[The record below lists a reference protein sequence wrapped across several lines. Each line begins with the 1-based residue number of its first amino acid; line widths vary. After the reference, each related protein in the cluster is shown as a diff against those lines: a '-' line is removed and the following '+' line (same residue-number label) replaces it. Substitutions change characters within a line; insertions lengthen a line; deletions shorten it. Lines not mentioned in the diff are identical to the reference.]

1 MGADLPRV
9 RLGLERAERM
19 LLHLARYWF
28 AIHEP
33 TGNLLMV
40 EEPEAALPRSE

>member
-1 MGADLPRV
+1 
-9 RLGLERAERM
+9 M

-28 AIHEP
+28 AIHEA

-40 EEPEAALPRSE
+40 EEPEAVAQVRVVPTRLPGTADRHAS